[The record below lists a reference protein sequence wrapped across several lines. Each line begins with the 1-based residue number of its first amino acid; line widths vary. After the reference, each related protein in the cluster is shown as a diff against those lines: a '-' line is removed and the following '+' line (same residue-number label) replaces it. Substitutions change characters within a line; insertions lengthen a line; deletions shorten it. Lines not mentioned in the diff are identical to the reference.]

1 MARVKMTG
9 QGELVPYTDAEE
21 AEADARD
28 EATAAAKTAADAAA
42 PMNAWLA
49 AMAETDSFMSRVVD
63 VPPTA
68 HEKWVKAYK
77 EELGEEVIVDLI
89 REVRALSAEART
101 PQFEKLVTTV
111 DAIDARFPD

>member
-9 QGELVPYTDAEE
+9 QGELVPYTEAEE

-49 AMAETDSFMSRVVD
+49 AMAETDSFMSRAV
-63 VPPTA
+63 
-68 HEKWVKAYK
+68 E
-77 EELGEEVIVDLI
+77 DLI
-89 REVRALSAEART
+89 DSLVSA
-101 PQFEKLVTTV
+101 
-111 DAIDARFPD
+111 DAITAEQLSTTLTDQRASKKTERAKKPGAG